1 MHCLWCHSTFIE
13 SISWQYVF
21 ARSTPIPLCEQC
33 IPKLEKIKGDICQKC
48 GRPFQHLDSKYRV
61 GQFCTDCLRW
71 GEAALIK
78 NRSLYVY
85 NEFLQEVIARWK
97 FRGDAELVKLFW
109 PSLQKLLS
117 SYEKIDFVVPIPL
130 SSQRLYERSFNQ
142 AKVLSE
148 GLPFPII
155 EALVKP
161 EDTAK
166 QSKKTRKQRLEKKS
180 EFQMVLDLQDKI
192 HGKSVLLVD
201 DIYTTG
207 ATLYAAASVLKN
219 RGGAEKVFA
228 VTVARG

>member
-21 ARSTPIPLCEQC
+21 GRSTPMTLCEQC
-33 IPKLEKIKGDICQKC
+33 IPRLEIIKGDICQKC
-48 GRPFQHLDSKYRV
+48 GRPFTDLDPKYRV
-61 GQFCTDCLRW
+61 GNLCTDCHSW

-78 NRSLYVY
+78 NRSIYVY
-85 NEFLQEVIARWK
+85 NDFLQEVIARWK

-117 SYEKIDFVVPIPL
+117 EYEKIDVVVPIPL

-142 AKVLSE
+142 AKALAE

-161 EDTAK
+161 EDTEK

-180 EFQMVLDLQDKI
+180 EFQLAPDLQTKI
-192 HGKSVLLVD
+192 QGKTILLVD

-207 ATLYAAASVLKN
+207 ATLYAAAGVLKAI
-219 RGGAEKVFA
+219 GGAEKVFA